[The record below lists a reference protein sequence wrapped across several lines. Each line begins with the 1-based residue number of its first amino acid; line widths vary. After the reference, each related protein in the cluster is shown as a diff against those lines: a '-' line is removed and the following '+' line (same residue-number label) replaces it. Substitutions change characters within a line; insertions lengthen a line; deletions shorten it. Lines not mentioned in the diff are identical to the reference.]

1 MQTMSADSQLIGDLV
16 LANHILYDQG
26 VLDAAGHVSVRHD
39 KRADR
44 FLLARSMAP
53 GSVAAG
59 DIFEFDLEGS
69 PIDPQAPRPY
79 LERFIHSEIYKA
91 RPDVMSVVHSHS
103 PAIVPFSISRGQR
116 LCAVCHMA
124 GFIGEEAPLFEIRE
138 TAGPATDLLIGS
150 PALGRALAQTLGA
163 SNIVVMRG
171 HGSTVTAPSL
181 QLAVFRAHYADV
193 NARYQAQAISMG
205 PIVPLTSQEAE
216 ACVKSVEGQA
226 QRPWDLWAAE
236 AIARRR

>member
-1 MQTMSADSQLIGDLV
+1 
-16 LANHILYDQG
+16 
-26 VLDAAGHVSVRHD
+26 
-39 KRADR
+39 
-44 FLLARSMAP
+44 
-53 GSVAAG
+53 
-59 DIFEFDLEGS
+59 
-69 PIDPQAPRPY
+69 
-79 LERFIHSEIYKA
+79 
-91 RPDVMSVVHSHS
+91 VHSHS

-150 PALGRALAQTLGA
+150 PALGHALAQTLGA